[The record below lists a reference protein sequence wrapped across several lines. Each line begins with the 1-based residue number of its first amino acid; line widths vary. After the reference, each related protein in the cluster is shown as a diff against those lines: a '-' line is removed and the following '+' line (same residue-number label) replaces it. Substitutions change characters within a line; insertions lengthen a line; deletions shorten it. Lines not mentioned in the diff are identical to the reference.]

1 MINDRPQALLDDPV
15 YCTLP
20 KPPLRVDWS
29 SVPELIRVAMLD
41 LGGVQPITKAM
52 AEAAGGELNDKLSD
66 GEIALFKQRGTQFQ
80 MISIVLSVVVVGE
93 SDGALNVKPFA
104 VTLIPGS
111 KRGAVSHADIEFVSK
126 VEVDKWL
133 ETEPSYTGYD
143 PFSGDWSLYGNI
155 PGYLDGKRKGFL
167 DELGIVVDQFF
178 LATELADNDEVL
190 TMDLKMPSQKMRGK
204 YEKHRNRLLFTPFQ
218 RVEARRVWGT
228 ETPIELFLLQAL
240 AKEGLFPQ
248 CQMLIM
254 DDGATFPSWYH
265 LWGDIEFRHSRGL
278 VTEADFFFETERI
291 AVFCDGAHHAR
302 RKQREKDAAINQ
314 KLETLGIQAVRVLG
328 SEINFDLPKSLA
340 RVVEAVKAAGK
351 NGPKTGEVKA
361 EAS

>member
-1 MINDRPQALLDDPV
+1 MIKDRPQALLADPA

-29 SVPELIRVAMLD
+29 SVPELIRAAMQD
-41 LGGVQPITKAM
+41 LGGIQPVTKAM
-52 AEAAGGELNDKLSD
+52 AEAAGGKLRDKPSD
-66 GEIALFKQRGTQFQ
+66 GEVALFKKRGAQFQ
-80 MISIVLSVVVVGE
+80 MISVVLSVVAAGVSE
-93 SDGALNVKPFA
+93 GALNVKPFA

-111 KRGAVSHADIEFVSK
+111 KRGEISHDGIEFVSK
-126 VEVDKWL
+126 VDVAKWL
-133 ETEPSYTGYD
+133 KTEPSYTGYD

-167 DELGIVVDQFF
+167 DEIGIVVDQFF
-178 LATELADNDEVL
+178 LATELADDDEVL
-190 TMDLKMPSQKMRGK
+190 TMNLQMPSQKMTEK

-218 RVEARRVWGT
+218 EVEARRVWGA

-248 CQMLIM
+248 SQMLIM
-254 DDGATFPSWYH
+254 DDGVTFPSWYH
-265 LWGDIEFRHSRGL
+265 LWSDIEFRHSRGL

-302 RKQREKDAAINQ
+302 KKQREKDTAINQ
-314 KLETLGIQAVRVLG
+314 KLEALGIQAVRIPG
-328 SEINFDLPKSLA
+328 SEINFDLPKAVS
-340 RVVEAVKAAGK
+340 RVTEALKAADK
-351 NGPKTGEVKA
+351 KQPVARDAKA